1 MPKALK
7 LDRDGK
13 LAISEA
19 EVIFS
24 IGQMLPHYQMIRT
37 NASDLTRA
45 GHPAH
50 IEGTLDYVCIYR
62 WLSLMSLSP
71 HIQSHP
77 LVFFL
82 EAKRRRAHTDKKRLA
97 KQQATAAELKSLGHV
112 VIHIPENHPD
122 PIGYFRARAQEE
134 GII

>member
-1 MPKALK
+1 MSKTLK

-13 LAISEA
+13 LAVSEA
-19 EVIFS
+19 EVILT
-24 IGQMLPHYQMIRT
+24 IGQMLPHYKMIRT

-50 IEGTLDYVCIYR
+50 TEGTLDYVCIYR
-62 WLSLMSLSP
+62 WLSLLSLSP
-71 HIQSHP
+71 HRQIRP
-77 LVFFL
+77 IIFFL
-82 EAKRRRAHTDKKRLA
+82 EAKRRRARTDAARLA

-122 PIGYFRARAQEE
+122 PIGYFRERAQEE